1 MSTVYRVLAFVNLIL
16 LSIFL
21 IQFEGGTLISYII
34 IGSLIIFNLLIFIIP
49 PNMKYTKDKKKR
61 PISKVFFCLVII
73 NVIVDLI
80 FNILMKS
87 NKLAIHTDKRSFFI
101 KYKKGI

>member
-21 IQFEGGTLISYII
+21 IQFEGGTPISYII

-49 PNMKYTKDKKKR
+49 PNMKYIKDKKK
-61 PISKVFFCLVII
+61 
-73 NVIVDLI
+73 DL
-80 FNILMKS
+80 
-87 NKLAIHTDKRSFFI
+87 
-101 KYKKGI
+101 

>member
-49 PNMKYTKDKKKR
+49 PNMKYTKDKKK
-61 PISKVFFCLVII
+61 
-73 NVIVDLI
+73 DL
-80 FNILMKS
+80 
-87 NKLAIHTDKRSFFI
+87 
-101 KYKKGI
+101 